1 MRSSRIGTATVVGCS
16 TRSSHAARSADPWR
30 FSPREAA
37 RRRSSA
43 WLAALLALTIVHAA
57 PTPAAGD
64 AASAPAADLAAR
76 FVHPPDSARPWV
88 YWFWNNG
95 NVTREGITADLEAMR
110 RVGIGGVI
118 LMDVVERFAPP
129 KGPATF
135 MGDVWR
141 GDFQFALAE
150 AARLGLEVNMTNAA
164 GWCGSSGPWITP
176 ELSMQKLVV
185 TETTMDGPAR
195 FDAVLPK
202 LPPVTTRPGRDV
214 LNSSVSTGNFYGPV
228 AVLAFPATGDGV
240 VPRGSVL
247 DLAARTD
254 DAGRLRWDVP
264 PGKWVVQRI
273 GHVSTGS
280 STRPPVLGG
289 NGLECDKLSAAAM
302 DLHFAHLIG
311 RLKADAGPSAGR
323 ALVATHI
330 DSWEV
335 GSQNW
340 TDDLPAEFQRRRGY
354 SLLPFLPAYALNGKR
369 QIDSK
374 AMGDRFRWDFYQT
387 ISDLLAQNYSG
398 RLATL
403 AHGRGMRLTIEG
415 YDLPFGDEATY
426 TAAAD
431 EPMTEFWTNP
441 AGPNATKALE
451 MASVAHVYGRPVVGA
466 EAFTSNAKEEWRL
479 YPAVLKAEGDSY
491 LAQGVNRFV
500 FHRYAFQPW
509 LDRAP
514 GSTMGPWG
522 LHYERTNTW
531 WDMSGPWHAYLARCQ
546 YLLRQGRYVA
556 DVLYLR
562 PQYPNLG
569 TYNPLPPL
577 PAGYRSDQISAT
589 ALMDRVTVR
598 DGRLALPDGMSYR
611 LLVLPPVAEVTPE
624 LAEKVRDLVM
634 AGATVLGPR
643 PTHSPSLSDYPRCD
657 QRVADVARAL
667 WGDAGAAPV
676 DRAVGAGRVLSGVPL
691 EAALRAT
698 GTGPDLTC
706 AADVH
711 WIHRRIGTT
720 DVYFVAN
727 PNATAIDA
735 SLAVRSPNGRVER
748 WDPQT
753 GGTHAPA
760 GDRRPGRRHPRA
772 AATGADRLV
781 LRGAAGPGRRDATAG
796 RARRVAVA
804 RHQRPRPLG
813 RQVPAGPGRA
823 AAGPRRSPGL
833 PVRVGRRRGSPLLWH
848 GDLHRDL
855 HRLAAGPGPAGVPRP
870 GQRPGDGPRD
880 AERGRRRHRLAAAVP
895 PRGDRHPPP
904 GRKQVGSGGRR
915 PLAQPPD
922 RRRPAAG
929 EGPRRLEHVGAVQGR
944 HATAALRL
952 DRAGP
957 LDDWPG
963 TAAMTTFK
971 LFRGWRR
978 SRPAVRLARG
988 RIGRA
993 SPRRGP
999 LLMLP
1004 RGPTR
1009 RSRGLCAARPWGTRR
1024 CGP

>member
-43 WLAALLALTIVHAA
+43 WLAALLSLTIVHAA

-185 TETTMDGPAR
+185 TETTIDGPAR

-426 TAAAD
+426 TAASD

-569 TYNPLPPL
+569 TYNPVPPL

-753 GGTHAPA
+753 GGRTP
-760 GDRRPGRRHPRA
+760 
-772 AATGADRLV
+772 LQ
-781 LRGAAGPGRRDATAG
+781 ATAG
-796 RARRVAVA
+796 PEGVTRVPLQLGPTDSCFVVLLAPDAGTPPPAEPVGLLSPVTNVPGPWDIKFPPGLGAPPQVHVDHLASLSESADEGVRHFSGTATYTATFTASPLVPGQRAFLDLGNVQVMARVTLNGADVGIAWRPPYRLEVTGTLRPGENKLEVAVA
-804 RHQRPRPLG
+804 DLWPNRLIGDAPL
-813 RQVPAGPGRA
+813 PAKDRVGWSTWEPFKADMPLLPSGLIGPVRLMTGPA
-823 AAGPRRSPGL
+823 PRR
-833 PVRVGRRRGSPLLWH
+833 
-848 GDLHRDL
+848 
-855 HRLAAGPGPAGVPRP
+855 
-870 GQRPGDGPRD
+870 
-880 AERGRRRHRLAAAVP
+880 
-895 PRGDRHPPP
+895 
-904 GRKQVGSGGRR
+904 
-915 PLAQPPD
+915 
-922 RRRPAAG
+922 
-929 EGPRRLEHVGAVQGR
+929 
-944 HATAALRL
+944 
-952 DRAGP
+952 
-957 LDDWPG
+957 
-963 TAAMTTFK
+963 
-971 LFRGWRR
+971 
-978 SRPAVRLARG
+978 
-988 RIGRA
+988 
-993 SPRRGP
+993 
-999 LLMLP
+999 
-1004 RGPTR
+1004 
-1009 RSRGLCAARPWGTRR
+1009 
-1024 CGP
+1024 